1 MTTAKNTIHHNTLK
15 KAEKAGV
22 ELRDIS
28 NDDWGRRFTAK
39 WKDSVFIAFD
49 VQEALAAA
57 LLARMLKLEY
67 NVDFVQRIVKK
78 QPVGYEAVGVAKY
91 NELPDLADVVD
102 QIVKFRA
109 DQSTVALVGSAPESS
124 DEAISKPARPP
135 RPMKPRAEKKPL
147 LDVSEFEDE
156 AIDGDEAEED
166 ERPSSDIINPKYRE
180 LYASRGNPLHCG
192 DWLAL
197 TLENQFTN
205 GNGKF
210 DRNLFIEFLE
220 LNGVNTSKPWAVST
234 THGWQGRMRMTARIV
249 LELELAKSGVLI
261 MTPRDKRPVP
271 ADFLEHL
278 RKKHQNRLDD

>member
-57 LLARMLKLEY
+57 MLARMLKLEY

-78 QPVGYEAVGVAKY
+78 QPVGYEAVGIAKF
-91 NELPDLADVVD
+91 EQIPSLADIVD
-102 QIVKFRA
+102 QIVKFEA
-109 DQSTVALVGSAPESS
+109 DRRVTDLVGSAPES
-124 DEAISKPARPP
+124 DGEAISKPARAP
-135 RPMKPRAEKKPL
+135 RPVKPRAEKKPL
-147 LDVSEFEDE
+147 RDASELDDE
-156 AIDGDEAEED
+156 ALDEEEDSED

-180 LYASRGNPLHCG
+180 LYASRGNPMHCG

-210 DRNLFIEFLE
+210 DRNLFIDFLE
-220 LNGVNTSKPWAVST
+220 MNGVNTAKPWAVST
-234 THGWQGRMRMTARIV
+234 THGWQGRLRMTARLA
-249 LELELAKSGVLI
+249 LEFQLAKTGVLI
-261 MTPRDKRPVP
+261 MTPRDKRTVP
-271 ADFLEHL
+271 ADFLEFL